1 MRFDIDK
8 HIVDAVVLQITLGAM
23 AIRTSLRPIEYDPPG
38 LVDLQHPGQPGIV
51 RIGTG
56 LITDYKWRNDPLPIV
71 DRFHFT
77 AL

>member
-1 MRFDIDK
+1 MLYGFHRIVRIDIDK
-8 HIVDAVVLQITLGAM
+8 HIVDAVVLQITL
-23 AIRTSLRPIEYDPPG
+23 
-38 LVDLQHPGQPGIV
+38 
-51 RIGTG
+51 GTG